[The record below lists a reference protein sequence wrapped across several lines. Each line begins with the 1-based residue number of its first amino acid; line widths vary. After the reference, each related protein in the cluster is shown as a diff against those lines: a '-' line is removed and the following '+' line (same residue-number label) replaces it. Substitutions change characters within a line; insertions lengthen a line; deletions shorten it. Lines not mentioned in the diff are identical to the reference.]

1 MNENQITVV
10 VDAMGGENSPE
21 KTIKGCEIFLNN
33 NSNVKLIIF
42 GKKKLINNDF
52 LNKHSEMINFVH
64 CEEVILDGDKPS
76 SILRSKKESSLRKA
90 IEFIKSKNRIGFV
103 SAGNTGAV
111 TVLSTIIL
119 GTLNNIKR
127 PAFCSMIP
135 TSKGFCIMLDLGANK
150 ESNENQLLQF
160 SIMGHAF
167 AKIKNISSPKI
178 AILNIGT
185 EEGKGKGYLHE
196 TYNLI
201 NKSFLKDDFIGYIEP
216 DQITSGK
223 ADVIITDGFTGNIA
237 LKTAEGLSK
246 FITGNFKKIFRKNLI
261 NNIAYLILKK
271 DLIKFSNT
279 INPTKYNG
287 AMVLGLNGIVVKSH
301 GSATPEAFAQA
312 LKNCLEFIKKDINKL
327 IIEELKMVNFVNE

>member
-1 MNENQITVV
+1 MKENQITIV
-10 VDAMGGENSPE
+10 VDAMGGDNSPE
-21 KTIKGCEIFLNN
+21 KTIKGCQIFLNY

-42 GKKKLINNDF
+42 GNKNLINNDF
-52 LNKHSEMINFVH
+52 LDKYSEIISFVH
-64 CEEVILDGDKPS
+64 CEEVISDDDKPS

-90 IEFIKSKNRIGFV
+90 IEFIKSKKRIGFV

-185 EEGKGKGYLHE
+185 EEGKGKGYLQKAF
-196 TYNLI
+196 NLMD
-201 NKSFLKDDFIGYIEP
+201 KSFLKNDFIGYIEP

-223 ADVIITDGFTGNIA
+223 ADVIVTDGFTGNIA

-246 FITGNFKKIFRKNLI
+246 FITGNFKKIFTKNII
-261 NNIAYLILKK
+261 NNIAYLILKR
-271 DLIKFSNT
+271 DLIKFSD
-279 INPTKYNG
+279 IVNPTKYNG
-287 AMVLGLNGIVVKSH
+287 AIVLGLNGIVVKSH
-301 GSATPEAFAQA
+301 GNATPEAFAQA

-327 IIEELKMVNFVNE
+327 IIEELKKVNFVNE

>member
-1 MNENQITVV
+1 MNENQITIV
-10 VDAMGGENSPE
+10 VDAMGGDNSPE

-42 GKKKLINNDF
+42 GKKNLINNNF
-52 LNKHSEMINFVH
+52 LNKYSEIINFVH
-64 CEEVILDGDKPS
+64 CEEVILDDDKPS

-90 IEFIKSKNRIGFV
+90 IEYIKSKNHIGFV

-119 GTLNNIKR
+119 GTLDNIKR

-150 ESNENQLLQF
+150 ESDEKQLLQF
-160 SIMGHAF
+160 SIMGYAF
-167 AKIKNISSPKI
+167 AKIKNISIPKI

-185 EEGKGKGYLHE
+185 EEGKGKGYLQE
-196 TYNLI
+196 AYNLI
-201 NKSFLKDDFIGYIEP
+201 EKSFLKKNFIGYIEP
-216 DQITSGK
+216 DQITTGK
-223 ADVIITDGFTGNIA
+223 ADVIVTDGFTGNIA

-246 FITGNFKKIFRKNLI
+246 FITGNFKKIFTKNLI
-261 NNIAYLILKK
+261 NNIAYLVLKR
-271 DLIKFSNT
+271 DLLKFSNT
-279 INPTKYNG
+279 VNPNKYNG
-287 AMVLGLNGIVVKSH
+287 AIVLGLNGIVIKSH

>member
-42 GKKKLINNDF
+42 GKKTLINNNF
-52 LNKHSEMINFVH
+52 LDKYSEMINFVH
-64 CEEVILDGDKPS
+64 CEEVILDDDKPS
-76 SILRSKKESSLRKA
+76 STLRSKKESSLRKA
-90 IEFIKSKNRIGFV
+90 IEFIKSKNHIGFV

-119 GTLNNIKR
+119 GTLNNVKR

-135 TSKGFCIMLDLGANK
+135 TSKSFCIMLDLGANK
-150 ESNENQLLQF
+150 DSNENQLLQF

-167 AKIKNISSPKI
+167 AKINNISSPKV

-185 EEGKGKGYLHE
+185 EEGKGKGYLQE
-196 TYNLI
+196 AFNLI
-201 NKSFLKDDFIGYIEP
+201 DKSFLKNDFIGYIEP

-223 ADVIITDGFTGNIA
+223 ADVIVTDGFTGNIA
-237 LKTAEGLSK
+237 LKTAEGLSN
-246 FITGNFKKIFRKNLI
+246 FIIGNFKKIFTKSII
-261 NNIAYLILKK
+261 NNIAYLILKR
-271 DLIKFSNT
+271 DLIKFSN
-279 INPTKYNG
+279 IVNPIKYNG

>member
-1 MNENQITVV
+1 MNQNQITIA
-10 VDAMGGENSPE
+10 VDAMGGDNSPE

-42 GKKKLINNDF
+42 GNKNSINNIYLD
-52 LNKHSEMINFVH
+52 KYSEMINFVH
-64 CEEVILDGDKPS
+64 CEEVISDYDKPS
-76 SILRSKKESSLRKA
+76 SVLRSKKESSMRKA
-90 IEFIKSKNRIGFV
+90 IEFIKSKNDIGFV
-103 SAGNTGAV
+103 SAGNTGAF
-111 TVLSTIIL
+111 TALSKIIL

-167 AKIKNISSPKI
+167 AKIKNISNPKV
-178 AILNIGT
+178 AILNIGI
-185 EEGKGKGYLHE
+185 EEGKGKEYLQE
-196 TYNLI
+196 AFKLVS
-201 NKSFLKDDFIGYIEP
+201 KSFLKNNFIGYIEP
-216 DQITSGK
+216 NQITLGK
-223 ADVIITDGFTGNIA
+223 ADVIVTDGFTGNIA

-246 FITGNFKKIFRKNLI
+246 FITDNFKKIFTKNII
-261 NNIAYLILKK
+261 NNMAYLILRK

-287 AMVLGLNGIVVKSH
+287 AVVLGLNGVVVKSH
-301 GSATPEAFAQA
+301 GNASPEAFAQA
-312 LKNCLEFIKKDINKL
+312 LKNCLEFVKKDINKL

>member
-1 MNENQITVV
+1 MNQNQITIA
-10 VDAMGGENSPE
+10 VDAMGGDNSPE

-42 GKKKLINNDF
+42 GKKNLINNNF
-52 LNKHSEMINFVH
+52 LEKYSEMVNIVH
-64 CEEVILDGDKPS
+64 CEEIILDDDKPS
-76 SILRSKKESSLRKA
+76 YILRSKKESSMRKA
-90 IEFIKSKNRIGFV
+90 IEFIKSKKDIGFV

-111 TVLSTIIL
+111 TALSKIIL

-167 AKIKNISSPKI
+167 AKIKKISSPKV

-185 EEGKGKGYLHE
+185 EEGKGKGYLQE
-196 TYNLI
+196 AYNLI
-201 NKSFLKDDFIGYIEP
+201 NKSFLKNNFIGYIEP
-216 DQITSGK
+216 DQITSGR
-223 ADVIITDGFTGNIA
+223 ADVIVTDGFTGNIA

-246 FITGNFKKIFRKNLI
+246 FIIENFKKVFTKNII
-261 NNIAYLILKK
+261 NNIAYLILRR
-271 DLIKFSNT
+271 DLKKFSNAV
-279 INPTKYNG
+279 NPTRYNG
-287 AMVLGLNGIVVKSH
+287 AMVLGLNGIVIKSH

-312 LKNCLEFIKKDINKL
+312 LKNCLEFVKKDINKL
-327 IIEELKMVNFVNE
+327 IIEELKLVSFVNE